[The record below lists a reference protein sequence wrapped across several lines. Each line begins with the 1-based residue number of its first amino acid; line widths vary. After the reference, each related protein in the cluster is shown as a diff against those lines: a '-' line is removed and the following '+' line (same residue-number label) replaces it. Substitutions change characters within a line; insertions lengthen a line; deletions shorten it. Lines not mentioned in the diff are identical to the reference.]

1 MSHFKPFLLEFA
13 KTNEKEAQVAQD
25 KFNPTDEKTRQV
37 TAQDVYQ
44 LTSET
49 LQEVFGLDM
58 ADSLYEAQDI
68 WDVLV
73 AAAVERVTIETAC
86 HLLEEAP
93 SPNTVRTIV
102 REMLGEDAA
111 LERLEERVNDLLVTR
126 LPKKL
131 LKRARPAAIDVTEI
145 PYHGQHEADDE
156 HIRRSRAKQ
165 GTTHFHCYGTLYV
178 LKDHQRYTLAIS
190 LVRRSDKMVDVTQR
204 LVERGKGLGLKVR
217 RLYLDRGFDNNGV
230 VAYLKQQPFPS
241 IIALTIRGK
250 QGGTRALL
258 NSRGSYQTTYTRSS
272 AQYGQQTFN
281 VVVVCKYSKGR
292 YGRQGAYHFAYIMI
306 GGLKMDP
313 HQVFDVYRRRFG
325 IETSYRLMNT
335 LRARTTSDSITLRL
349 FYVALALLLLN
360 LWSYV
365 KWHFLFVPK
374 HGPRQVLHHLLPL
387 ARWRLW
393 LWEMIKQ
400 RLGFSLSITVPLAA

>member
-1 MSHFKPFLLEFA
+1 LEFPNN
-13 KTNEKEAQVAQD
+13 NEKEAQVAQD
-25 KFNPTDEKTRQV
+25 KFNPTVQKTKQV

-44 LTSET
+44 LTGET
-49 LQEVFGLDM
+49 LQEVFQLDM
-58 ADSLYEAQDI
+58 SDSVYQAQDV

-86 HLLEEAP
+86 DLLEEAP
-93 SPNTVRTIV
+93 SPNTVRTVV
-102 REMLGEDAA
+102 REMLGDEAS
-111 LERLEERVNDLLVTR
+111 LERLEERVNELLVAR
-126 LPKKL
+126 LPKNL

-145 PYHGQHEADDE
+145 PYHGQHDEDDE
-156 HIRRSRAKQ
+156 HIRRSRAKH

-178 LKDHQRYTLAIS
+178 LKDHKRYTLAIT
-190 LVRRSDKMVDVTQR
+190 LVRRSDRVVDVTQR
-204 LVERGKGLGLKVR
+204 LVERGKALGLKPR

-250 QGGTRALL
+250 EGGTRALL
-258 NSRGSYQTTYTRSS
+258 KGRHSYQTTYTRSS
-272 AQYGQQTFN
+272 SQYGEQTFD
-281 VVVVCKYSKGR
+281 VVIVCKYSKGR
-292 YGRQGAYHFAYIMI
+292 YGRQGAYHFAYIVI
-306 GGLKMDP
+306 GEMKMDP
-313 HQVFDVYRRRFG
+313 LQVFEVYRRRFG

-335 LRARTTSDSITLRL
+335 MRARTTSVSITLRL

-365 KWHFLFVPK
+365 KWHFLYVPK
-374 HGPRQVLHHLLPL
+374 RGPRQVLHHLLPL
-387 ARWRLW
+387 ARWRFW

-400 RLGFSLSITVPLAA
+400 RLGFSLSISVPLAV

>member
-1 MSHFKPFLLEFA
+1 LEFPNN
-13 KTNEKEAQVAQD
+13 NEKEAQVAQD
-25 KFNPTDEKTRQV
+25 KFNPTVQKTKQV

-44 LTSET
+44 LTGET
-49 LQEVFGLDM
+49 LREVFQLDM
-58 ADSLYEAQDI
+58 SDSVYQAQDV

-86 HLLEEAP
+86 DLLEEAP
-93 SPNTVRTIV
+93 SPNTVRTVV
-102 REMLGEDAA
+102 REMLGDEAS
-111 LERLEERVNDLLVTR
+111 LERLEERVNELLVAR
-126 LPKKL
+126 LPKNL

-145 PYHGQHEADDE
+145 PYHGQHDEDDE
-156 HIRRSRAKQ
+156 HIRRSRAKH

-178 LKDHQRYTLAIS
+178 LKDHKRYTLDIT
-190 LVRRSDKMVDVTQR
+190 LVRRSDRVVDVTQR
-204 LVERGKGLGLKVR
+204 LVERGKALGLKPR

-250 QGGTRALL
+250 EGGTRALL
-258 NSRGSYQTTYTRSS
+258 KGRHSYQTTYTRSS
-272 AQYGQQTFN
+272 SQYGEQTFD
-281 VVVVCKYSKGR
+281 VVIVCKYSKGR
-292 YGRQGAYHFAYIMI
+292 YGRQGAYHFAYIVI
-306 GGLKMDP
+306 GEVKMDP
-313 HQVFDVYRRRFG
+313 LQVFEVYRRRFG

-335 LRARTTSDSITLRL
+335 MRARTTSVSITLRL

-365 KWHFLFVPK
+365 KWHFLYVPK
-374 HGPRQVLHHLLPL
+374 RGPRQVLHHLLPL
-387 ARWRLW
+387 ARWRFW

-400 RLGFSLSITVPLAA
+400 RLGFSLSISVPLAV